1 MKKIS
6 EIFIKSFKCLNCF
19 SLDLNTKE
27 ETASK
32 CNINLIIGK
41 NGAGKSTFLD
51 ALYEIAINTK
61 NPDKIFPHYLK
72 DNEIT

>member
-27 ETASK
+27 ETTSK

-41 NGAGKSTFLD
+41 MGQVKVHF
-51 ALYEIAINTK
+51 
-61 NPDKIFPHYLK
+61 
-72 DNEIT
+72 